1 MANAATRVREISEGG
16 WEGSIQTSAV
26 RAPTRQDVEDG
37 ASGFCR
43 LRLQPVEI
51 ERSPPVGPCSS
62 SHLRDQPHMK
72 TRTFRKILRTLLV
85 ATLSLAGVLGV
96 GYVVLTMI
104 PVTFPEYEEPDFEQ
118 AIEMAREALKDRGVN
133 PDKLAI
139 AEAYW
144 FCKADPFDGA
154 ISSGFRIH
162 FQDPDSREDIHE
174 GLHAGGFTM
183 REYSVGVHPAN
194 GIAGGGIHDRTTIW
208 MQDRDGIRGVGTGSR
223 PLRGTA
229 LTPSDGPLR
238 EPDFEE
244 IGQAATRLVEHY
256 FPLTRWGGM
265 ELHKIEF
272 HHVEERLESRGH
284 ETGTMVV
291 SLLHNRGEPGY
302 ETHPDPDGRDRPWA
316 RRFDSNSVYTIPIAP
331 DRRVRFHDIQRHGI
345 LDVRMS
351 AASAQ
356 RETMSPEAGE

>member
-1 MANAATRVREISEGG
+1 
-16 WEGSIQTSAV
+16 
-26 RAPTRQDVEDG
+26 
-37 ASGFCR
+37 
-43 LRLQPVEI
+43 
-51 ERSPPVGPCSS
+51 
-62 SHLRDQPHMK
+62 MK

-96 GYVVLTMI
+96 GYVVVTMI
-104 PVTFPEYEEPDFEQ
+104 PFTFPEYE
-118 AIEMAREALKDRGVN
+118 
-133 PDKLAI
+133 
-139 AEAYW
+139 
-144 FCKADPFDGA
+144 
-154 ISSGFRIH
+154 
-162 FQDPDSREDIHE
+162 
-174 GLHAGGFTM
+174 
-183 REYSVGVHPAN
+183 
-194 GIAGGGIHDRTTIW
+194 
-208 MQDRDGIRGVGTGSR
+208 
-223 PLRGTA
+223 
-229 LTPSDGPLR
+229 